1 MAARRQDGDD
11 FSNNSLTRSRC
22 FRAALESLKEFKAS
36 SRFYFIVPC
45 QVT

>member
-1 MAARRQDGDD
+1 MGTRRQDVDD

-22 FRAALESLKEFKAS
+22 FRSAPESLKEFKAS
-36 SRFYFIVPC
+36 SSFYFIVPC